1 MNSCLAACISLSV
14 YNAHDMIIRF
24 DKRSHGRISG
34 KRLRVVG
41 FRKNWVAIKLHG
53 KTTGNRFD
61 FEIAE
66 LLRIKLARIIEG
78 QLCSEIPCLVAWGS
92 PAVWA
97 REVCLSNEP
106 SIRAIFSHTNITGR
120 AIPIYRSDS
129 VSLSTHHH
137 FSESQKISKRRIEP
151 RSRGHAEC
159 TPTDW
164 ARSLRLSSYVH
175 D

>member
-1 MNSCLAACISLSV
+1 M
-14 YNAHDMIIRF
+14 
-24 DKRSHGRISG
+24 
-34 KRLRVVG
+34 
-41 FRKNWVAIKLHG
+41 
-53 KTTGNRFD
+53 
-61 FEIAE
+61 
-66 LLRIKLARIIEG
+66 EG

-137 FSESQKISKRRIEP
+137 FSESHRKFRNAGSSQGQGVMLSAHRLTE
-151 RSRGHAEC
+151 RGHCGSVELHGWLTATVLRDLDQAWTLKTAEQDEKHR
-159 TPTDW
+159 TVQ
-164 ARSLRLSSYVH
+164 RSKLEPMATVTIIKYCVCHLIFGHPPS
-175 D
+175 